1 MIVVDFSQRY
11 IELIYK
17 ILKPGGYWI
26 NLGPLLYHWQVGL
39 MKEINVQSSD
49 DITDE
54 EMDERYQRSIEL
66 SYEEIQNVM
75 KKVGFSIKE
84 SNRICTPYTDNMYV
98 L

>member
-1 MIVVDFSQRY
+1 
-11 IELIYK
+11 
-17 ILKPGGYWI
+17 
-26 NLGPLLYHWQVGL
+26 
-39 MKEINVQSSD
+39 
-49 DITDE
+49 
-54 EMDERYQRSIEL
+54 MDERYQRSIEL